1 VTRQRTLVRGGH
13 VLTMDP
19 AIGDLP
25 VGDLPVGD
33 VLIEDG
39 V

>member
-1 VTRQRTLVRGGH
+1 MSTKTLVKRAAW

-19 AIGDLP
+19 SIGDLA
-25 VGDLPVGD
+25 DCD